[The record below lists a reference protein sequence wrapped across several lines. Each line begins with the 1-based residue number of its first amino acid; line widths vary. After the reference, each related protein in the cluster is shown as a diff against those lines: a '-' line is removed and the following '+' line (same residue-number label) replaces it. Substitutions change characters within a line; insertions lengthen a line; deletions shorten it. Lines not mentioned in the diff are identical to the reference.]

1 MAHHVGHAHA
11 HDHSAPAGHA
21 HPSGGGQGAGGRIA
35 LAFAL
40 NVGFTL
46 IELVGAWYTNSV
58 AVLADALHDLG
69 DSLALGFAWAMERVA
84 GRAPDARFS
93 YGYRRF
99 SLLAALVT
107 GMVLLAGSPAIVL
120 TAVPRLLAAE
130 PIRVPGVLGLAVLG
144 VAVNGF
150 AALRTRAGGS
160 LSERMVTL
168 HLLEDVLGWALV
180 LVMAAVLAVTDWY
193 WLDPL
198 VSLAIAAIILWNV
211 ARNLHRTLLV
221 FLQATPRGQD
231 LAAIEGELG
240 ALPAIRG
247 VHDTPLWSM
256 DGVYHVLST
265 HLVVGAGATLE
276 DIAQAKRAA
285 REVLAG
291 HRVDHATVEV
301 EREGERCE
309 LRHCR

>member
-1 MAHHVGHAHA
+1 MAHRLDGPA
-11 HDHSAPAGHA
+11 HDHAHHPAGHA
-21 HPSGGGQGAGGRIA
+21 HGAGGRIG

-40 NVGFTL
+40 NAAFTL
-46 IELVGAWYTNSV
+46 IELAGAWFTNSV

-69 DSLALGFAWAMERVA
+69 DSLALGFAWGMERLS

-107 GMVLLAGSPAIVL
+107 GMVLLVGSTAIAF
-120 TAVPRLLAAE
+120 TAVPRLLSTE
-130 PIRVPGVLGLAVLG
+130 PIHVPGVLALAVLG

-150 AALRTRAGGS
+150 AALRTRAGTTP
-160 LSERMVTL
+160 SERMVSL

-180 LVMAAVLAVTDWY
+180 LVMAGVLAVTDWY

-198 VSLAIAAIILWNV
+198 VSLAIAALILWNV
-211 ARNLHRTLLV
+211 GRNLHRTLLV

-231 LAAIEGELG
+231 LAAIEGALV
-240 ALPAIRG
+240 ALPAVRG
-247 VHDTPLWSM
+247 VHDTHLWSM

-276 DIAQAKRAA
+276 EITDAKRAA

-291 HRVDHATVEV
+291 HAVDHATVEI

-309 LRHCR
+309 LRDCR